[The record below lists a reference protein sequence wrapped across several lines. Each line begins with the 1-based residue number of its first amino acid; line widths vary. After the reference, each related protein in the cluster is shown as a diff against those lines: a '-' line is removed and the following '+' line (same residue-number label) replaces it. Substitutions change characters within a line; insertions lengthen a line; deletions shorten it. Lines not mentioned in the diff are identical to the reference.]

1 MCGSVVNLEP
11 YLNLSCD
18 DVSEQV
24 PTQVEEV
31 GTKVAANLT
40 TDQEK
45 QSSTATQDAEVANS
59 LSLDHITPPQIHVDP
74 TETALPSCNDC
85 GQLRQFS
92 C

>member
-45 QSSTATQDAEVANS
+45 QLSTATQYAEAANS
-59 LSLDHITPPQIHVDP
+59 VSLDHITPPQVHVDP
-74 TETALPSCNDC
+74 TETALPSCKYC
-85 GQLRQFS
+85 G
-92 C
+92 